1 MKKIILYYGLL
12 LFNFPLVVTATTST
26 TTGESDW
33 KSWGTLVA
41 SVIAAIGTTINMYI
55 QRRNHKEALRAQV
68 LAKARIQWMKE
79 VREVFTQFVER
90 SADYEL
96 ALSLYDLSDDKAK
109 MEELYQSI
117 NRTQSYFWASLH
129 HLCTYFPDS
138 SDKRNQE
145 VRATFETLAEY
156 LEEYNT
162 YIFSEE
168 SEGEFRSEIKLLK
181 DESPSV
187 YYSVALYE
195 TSQSLAKYL
204 KSEWKHVKNEAIGKE

>member
-1 MKKIILYYGLL
+1 M
-12 LFNFPLVVTATTST
+12 
-26 TTGESDW
+26 
-33 KSWGTLVA
+33 
-41 SVIAAIGTTINMYI
+41 
-55 QRRNHKEALRAQV
+55 RAQV

-117 NRTQSYFWASLH
+117 NRSQSYFWASLH